1 MAVLLALLAA
11 AGYGAGDFAAGL
23 ASRRFASGPVAAV
36 TQTLGLVIVAVA
48 LLIFPGSGPSAP
60 ALWWGAA
67 SGLGSA
73 VGALALYR
81 GLASGQ
87 MSVVAAVSAVLSAV
101 IPTIVGLALGD
112 RLTVG
117 AATGIVIAVPAIAMV
132 SWQPGAADPRAARAG
147 LLYGGIAGLGFA
159 LLFIALDRAGTRAGA
174 WPLLPGQ
181 VVAVLLVLPVARR
194 GLAGVGRPSRGAS
207 GLMVGA
213 GILSGIA
220 SLLFLAATGHGQLAI
235 VAVLTAMYPAVTIL
249 LSRTLLAERWS
260 RVQGAGL
267 VTAAT
272 AIVLV
277 SVS

>member
-1 MAVLLALLAA
+1 MAPATSPP
-11 AGYGAGDFAAGL
+11 DW
-23 ASRRFASGPVAAV
+23 PVA
-36 TQTLGLVIVAVA
+36 GSPPDPSPRSRGRLVWSSFAVA

-81 GLASGQ
+81 GLASGR

-147 LLYGGIAGLGFA
+147 LLYGLVAGLGFA

-181 VVAVLLVLPVARR
+181 VVAVLLVAPVAWR
-194 GLAGVGRPSRGAS
+194 GLVGVGRPSRGAA
-207 GLMVGA
+207 GLIVGA
-213 GILSGIA
+213 GVVSGIA

-260 RVQGAGL
+260 RVQGTGL
-267 VTAAT
+267 VAA
-272 AIVLV
+272 AAAVVLV